1 MQYSIGEAAKKMNIS
16 TATLRYYDQEGL
28 IPFVQRTS
36 GGARV
41 FSDEDFRWLRLI
53 SCLKK
58 AGMPL
63 KDIRRYIEMTVQ
75 GKDTIEDRLQMFLD
89 QKEKIR
95 QQMQQLQQ
103 TLDVVEYKC
112 WYYETAIAQ
121 GSEQIPKEMP
131 TELVPE
137 EHRQVRQW
145 LRQE

>member
-41 FSDEDFRWLRLI
+41 FTDKDFRWLRLI

>member
-16 TATLRYYDQEGL
+16 TTTLRYYDQEGL
-28 IPFVQRTS
+28 IPFVHRTS

-41 FSDEDFRWLRLI
+41 FTDKDFRWLRLI

-75 GKDTIEDRLQMFLD
+75 GEDTIEERLQMFLD

-95 QQMQQLQQ
+95 LQMQQLQQ

>member
-16 TATLRYYDQEGL
+16 SATLRYYDQEGL
-28 IPFVQRTS
+28 IPFVERTRS
-36 GGARV
+36 GARV
-41 FSDEDFRWLRLI
+41 FSEKDFRWLRLI
-53 SCLKK
+53 ACLKK

-75 GKDTIEDRLQMFLD
+75 GEDTIEDRLQIFLN
-89 QKEKIR
+89 QKEKI
-95 QQMQQLQQ
+95 QQQLRQLQQ

-121 GSEQIPKEMP
+121 GSELVPKEMP
-131 TELVPE
+131 LELVPE
-137 EHRQVRQW
+137 KHRQVRQW